1 MSKWKDDLRFW
12 FSDTVPKQGG
22 LLDGLDRLLYFDNF
36 VPVIP
41 ILLILVRFIDAWVTL
56 RTYVEL
62 GPDAF
67 ARAELNPFLSYFA
80 RFGIPA
86 MVLYMISST
95 VPLIACCY
103 SKRRYLRF
111 MPLLCVVVFIPL
123 ALTWV
128 V

>member
-1 MSKWKDDLRFW
+1 MSKWREDLRFW
-12 FSDTVPKQGG
+12 FSSSAPKRGG
-22 LLDGLDRLLYFDNF
+22 LLDGLDRLLYFDGF
-36 VPVIP
+36 VPAIP
-41 ILLILVRFIDAWVTL
+41 ILLILERFVDVWMTLDAYT
-56 RTYVEL
+56 EL

-67 ARAELNPFLSYFA
+67 ARAEFNPFLSYLA
-80 RFGIPA
+80 QFGIPA

-111 MPLLCVVVFIPL
+111 MPFLCVVVFVPMAIS
-123 ALTWV
+123 WV